1 MDKLD
6 NIIKKVLQEG
16 DTYEKMAAKGKKAG
30 NLKQGTVRKRLGIK
44 KDEKIP
50 LSKINK
56 EISRLK
62 KMDKDKDK
70 KGVQLGDKN
79 QKYYKALQLSKT
91 LKTTTN
97 VNENK
102 FDKAAMDEYGKPF
115 LELSIAQK
123 QELLSYMNRE
133 TEKQFQTDYERRR
146 RGDYSDDMEDGM
158 TDFERSRRETSD
170 YMNEES
176 KKYFGVFQK
185 GGSIGQGKDEP
196 LYSFVDKE
204 EAKQKAKRLR
214 QTLTPGEK
222 SYYGMGYIVKPT
234 NVAPESLKE
243 GKIDRVVGGRP
254 YDYVGDGRKGQAIV
268 SGPMKDREKEAI
280 IKRAK
285 EAGYIAKPNMGG
297 GVTIQVE
304 SLNED
309 MGEWPKELK
318 SRYSDEYRFELEKVM
333 SNRAKYRVI
342 DIESGELKGTPVF
355 GTPESLMAFADDLI
369 KPQGGT
375 QSTNLG
381 EDINDP
387 VLMRTR
393 AAQMKRDAIEKK
405 DLENK
410 SKRISAEKAV
420 DLRYEL
426 SILNK
431 EREDILMRI
440 EDLGFETEQ
449 TAEPEGGKKADDVGK
464 RMEIALK
471 DLRNI
476 DSKIIDIKDDL
487 GIFDM
492 NEIVNED
499 KIDEEIETSLTP
511 NEIGD
516 ELIGK
521 EYASPAFESLYQ
533 SLKEKLNQRL
543 GK

>member
-30 NLKQGTVRKRLGIK
+30 NLKQGTVRKRLGIP

-97 VNENK
+97 VNEDKDYSKMHNVELNATYKNKLGVKDTKGLTRDDLIRGLKFHDASTKMFDGKK
-102 FDKAAMDEYGKPF
+102 FD
-115 LELSIAQK
+115 ELDIAQK
-123 QELLSYMNRE
+123 QKLLSYMNRD
-133 TEKQFQTDYERRR
+133 TEKEFERRMAMR
-146 RGDYSDDMEDGM
+146 EEFKKGDKVTYLGNPGEITFVGKDQMDRTYYSVSYDKGRGKTKASNLY
-158 TDFERSRRETSD
+158 
-170 YMNEES
+170 N
-176 KKYFGVFQK
+176 K
-185 GGSIGQGKDEP
+185 GGEI
-196 LYSFVDKE
+196 
-204 EAKQKAKRLR
+204 KA
-214 QTLTPGEK
+214 
-222 SYYGMGYIVKPT
+222 VK
-234 NVAPESLKE
+234 
-243 GKIDRVVGGRP
+243 
-254 YDYVGDGRKGQAIV
+254 
-268 SGPMKDREKEAI
+268 
-280 IKRAK
+280 
-285 EAGYIAKPNMGG
+285 
-297 GVTIQVE
+297 
-304 SLNED
+304 
-309 MGEWPKELK
+309 
-318 SRYSDEYRFELEKVM
+318 
-333 SNRAKYRVI
+333 
-342 DIESGELKGTPVF
+342 
-355 GTPESLMAFADDLI
+355 
-369 KPQGGT
+369 
-375 QSTNLG
+375 

-387 VLMRTR
+387 VLVKTR
-393 AAQMKRDAIEKK
+393 AAQMKRDAIDKK

-410 SKRISAEKAV
+410 SKRISAEKAI

-471 DLRNI
+471 DLRDI
-476 DSKIIDIKDDL
+476 DNKIIDIKDDL
-487 GIFDM
+487 GVFDM
-492 NEIVNED
+492 NEIVNEEDRATRVD
-499 KIDEEIETSLTP
+499 KMLSGEYEDEDYKDSKRYADVRADLEDEIDEEIETSLTS

-516 ELIGK
+516 ELVGK